1 MAYHHRSI
9 LLSLCLMSTFVGCSE
24 TSTDSLPEL
33 EQPPLVQEET
43 APTSPTET
51 PSETPLEEP
60 TQVVLPEEVVLY
72 FQSLHTVLE
81 EFELNLTKVS
91 ESSLDVMLDPSNQ
104 DLMALYCENMIEMA
118 DVLEDIA
125 LVEAP
130 EEYRERHERYVA
142 SCTEMASI
150 YRSLEALH
158 QAGGS
163 YDEGDSLRENLL
175 AAFTQMEDAFFDL
188 VEG

>member
-33 EQPPLVQEET
+33 EQPPLVQEEVET
-43 APTSPTET
+43 TS
-51 PSETPLEEP
+51 PSETPLEELP
-60 TQVVLPEEVVLY
+60 QVVLPEEVVLY
-72 FQSLHTVLE
+72 FQSLHAVLE
-81 EFELNLTKVS
+81 QFEVNLSKVS
-91 ESSLDVMLDPSNQ
+91 ESSLDLMLDPSNQ
-104 DLMALYCENMIEMA
+104 DLMALYCENMIEIA
-118 DVLEDIA
+118 DVLEDIG

-130 EEYRERHERYVA
+130 EEYRERHALYAA

-163 YDEGDSLRENLL
+163 YDEGDSLRESLL
-175 AAFTQMEDAFFDL
+175 AAFNQMEAAFFDL